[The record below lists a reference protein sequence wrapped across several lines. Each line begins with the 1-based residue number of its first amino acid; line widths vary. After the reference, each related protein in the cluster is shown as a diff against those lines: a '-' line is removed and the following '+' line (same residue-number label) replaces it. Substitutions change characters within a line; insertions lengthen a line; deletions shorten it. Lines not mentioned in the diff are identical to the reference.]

1 MSALECIRQGHR
13 VTVWLNR
20 PERHNAFDADLIA
33 LLTEAFQTI
42 PQDPQVRVM
51 VLAARGGTFCAGADL
66 RWMRAM
72 ADQDHAAN
80 LNDARQ
86 LAQLLWAV
94 AHCPVPV
101 IAQVQGDCMGGG
113 VGLVAACDIAVS
125 TAHAHFALSEVKL
138 GLIPATISPYLV
150 RAMGPRQA
158 LRHALTAERINARQ
172 ALDCGLLHEV
182 LEPMDLMP
190 RVDELAQAMA
200 SHGPQALRQ
209 TKQLMLDV
217 ARLPLDAALLEETAR
232 RIADVRASDEGRAG
246 LQAFLNRQ
254 SPPWND
260 TP

>member
-1 MSALECIRQGHR
+1 MSALECIPQGHR

-20 PERHNAFDADLIA
+20 PEQHNAFDADLIA

-80 LNDARQ
+80 LSDARL
-86 LAQLLWAV
+86 LAQLLWSV

-182 LEPMDLMP
+182 HEPMDLMP

-200 SHGPQALRQ
+200 GHGPQAMRQ

-217 ARLPLDAALLEETAR
+217 AGQPLDAALLEETAR

-254 SPPWND
+254 SPPWHD